1 MKHISS
7 PTILIRNEIMC
18 KNQKLLNFLNE
29 YANDGLQIKVITN
42 IREIDATTIPNYWF
56 EALTDSDF
64 LNRKK

>member
-1 MKHISS
+1 
-7 PTILIRNEIMC
+7 MC